1 MSKPRGNWGRR
12 LAAGLLVMG
21 SLTVAAAQSPLATT
35 PSGPRGGEGE
45 AGPGG
50 DWFDAF
56 FFQRGTGEEVEA
68 FTIGVMRHVPVSWL
82 GERANLYGE
91 LSISRWE
98 ARPHT
103 PSDTGTLV
111 QLGLKPVLRY
121 VLIRSSVPT
130 FAEFGIGLTVTSEP
144 YRKSE
149 RQFSSTFNFGD
160 HLAIGWAFGARHE
173 HELVLRVEH
182 FSNGNIK
189 LPNPG
194 ENFREVRYVHWF

>member
-35 PSGPRGGEGE
+35 PSGPRGVEGE

-50 DWFDAF
+50 GWFDAF
-56 FFQRGTGEEVEA
+56 FVQRGTGEEVEA
-68 FTIGVMRHVPVSWL
+68 FTIGVMRHLPVSWL

-91 LSISRWE
+91 LSLSRWE
-98 ARPHT
+98 ARPHS

-111 QLGLKPVLRY
+111 QMGVKPVLRY

-149 RQFSSTFNFGD
+149 RKFSSTFNFGD
-160 HLAIGWAFGARHE
+160 HLAIGWAFGARRE

>member
-1 MSKPRGNWGRR
+1 MSKPRGNWGWR

-21 SLTVAAAQSPLATT
+21 SVTVASAQSPPAT
-35 PSGPRGGEGE
+35 PSGPLGTAGEGAPRGE
-45 AGPGG
+45 G
-50 DWFDAF
+50 WFDAF

-68 FTIGVMRHVPVSWL
+68 FTIGVMRHLPVSWL

-91 LSISRWE
+91 LSLSRWE
-98 ARPHT
+98 ARPHA

-121 VLIRSSVPT
+121 VLINGSVPT

-149 RQFSSTFNFGD
+149 RRFSSTFNFGD
-160 HLAIGWAFGARHE
+160 HLAIGWAFGARRE